1 MSTISF
7 KSGLILMLPTS
18 IILITYFFKI
28 LGVNFPYN
36 ALTGEIKISVLVMIA
51 ILSAAVAMIINL
63 VSLAFMQSAKN
74 RVHDTAFFLV
84 SKTHAHLMLA
94 MIALFYGVMLFLISE
109 FDKFGNIPVGRN

>member
-1 MSTISF
+1 
-7 KSGLILMLPTS
+7 
-18 IILITYFFKI
+18 
-28 LGVNFPYN
+28 
-36 ALTGEIKISVLVMIA
+36 
-51 ILSAAVAMIINL
+51 
-63 VSLAFMQSAKN
+63 MQSAKN